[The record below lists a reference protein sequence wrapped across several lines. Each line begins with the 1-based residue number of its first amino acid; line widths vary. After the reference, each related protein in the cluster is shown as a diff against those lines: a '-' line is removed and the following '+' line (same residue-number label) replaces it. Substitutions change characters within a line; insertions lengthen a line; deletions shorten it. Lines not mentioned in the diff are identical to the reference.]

1 MSNIAN
7 LVALAEMTTDMLD
20 EYSIQANHSEPSQ
33 IEHPIVVAAWIMC
46 ERAKAEY
53 YLTPKAQTGITESQL
68 QTMSLRAIRYLNAI
82 NKLTDHVWQACN
94 GASAT

>member
-7 LVALAEMTTDMLD
+7 LVALAEMTTDLLD
-20 EYSIQANHSEPSQ
+20 EYALSVNHTRMDTYPEG
-33 IEHPIVVAAWIMC
+33 ETKWIMC

-68 QTMSLRAIRYLNAI
+68 ETMSLRAIRYLNAI